1 MANFKYTTNTQNN
14 VKLFWG
20 LWSRRGGGGQGFLLP
35 GPLKASP
42 QRAYS
47 HAMLRHAIVVQV
59 RLDSSQMAP
68 TLTAWVE
75 TIANRSSGRAK
86 NFRTR
91 NKAL

>member
-1 MANFKYTTNTQNN
+1 MSSSFGGSG
-14 VKLFWG
+14 VG
-20 LWSRRGGGGQGFLLP
+20 GGGGQGFLLP
-35 GPLKASP
+35 GPLEVSP

-47 HAMLRHAIVVQV
+47 HAMLRHATVVQV

-68 TLTAWVE
+68 TLIAWVE